1 MNGLKRPRLR
11 LLHRRTVV
19 EPVYRSGISAA
30 IGIRYGGIGSI
41 FMFHHV
47 VHDVSAHLNGDLYVS
62 ARFFSAWL
70 ASLRKNGV
78 DIISMSDAVE
88 RIRDPGPRPSK
99 RRFVVITL
107 DDGYADNFTCAL
119 PILEKFNAPFTL
131 YVTTDLVERGGGL
144 WWIGLERLIAR
155 NDAIEVAPMQKR
167 FTISSLRAKTAA
179 LYEITDWVTV
189 DIERRAPMLRDVFD
203 RYGVSVIDSTDEA
216 GLSRE
221 QLRALA
227 RHTLAT
233 IGGHTTGHRDLTGLN
248 EQQAYR
254 EISDN
259 KIFLENLL
267 DIPIEHFAY
276 PYGACSRREA
286 VLAGRAGF
294 KTATTTRMGCLFPEH
309 SDDLLA
315 LPRSEGD
322 GSRMWLSFMHA
333 QRHGVR
339 RFIESHGGCPVV
351 KI

>member
-11 LLHRRTVV
+11 LLRRRAVV
-19 EPVYRSGISAA
+19 ESVYRSGLSAA

-47 VHDVSAHLNGDLYVS
+47 VPDVSTHLNGDLYVS

-107 DDGYADNFTCAL
+107 DDGYADNYTCAL

-131 YVTTDLVERGGGL
+131 YVTTDMVERGGYL

-155 NDAIEVAPMQKR
+155 NDAVEISPMQKR
-167 FTISSLRAKTAA
+167 FAASSLPDKKAA
-179 LYEITDWVTV
+179 LDEITDWVAV
-189 DIERRAPMLRDVFD
+189 DIERRAPLLRETFE
-203 RYGVSVIDSTDEA
+203 RYGVSVIDATDEA
-216 GLSRE
+216 GLSQE

-227 RHTLAT
+227 RHPLAT
-233 IGGHTTGHRDLTGLN
+233 IGSHTTGHRDLTGLN
-248 EQQAYR
+248 EEQAYR

-259 KIFLENLL
+259 KLFLENLL
-267 DIPIEHFAY
+267 YIPIEHFAY

-286 VLAGRAGF
+286 NLAAQAGF
-294 KTATTTRMGCLFPEH
+294 KTATTIRMGCLFPEH

-322 GSRMWLSFMHA
+322 GARMWLSFMHA

-339 RFIESHGGCPVV
+339 RFIQSRGGCPVV

>member
-1 MNGLKRPRLR
+1 MNGLKMPRLR
-11 LLHRRTVV
+11 LMRRRSVV
-19 EPVYRSGISAA
+19 EPIYRSGLSAT
-30 IGIRYGGIGSI
+30 IGIRYAGIGSI

-47 VHDVSAHLNGDLYVS
+47 VPDVSAHLNGALYVS
-62 ARFFSAWL
+62 APFLSAWL
-70 ASLRKNGV
+70 ASLRKAGV
-78 DIISMSDAVE
+78 DVISLSDAVE
-88 RIRDPGPRPSK
+88 RIRDPGARASK

-119 PILEKFNAPFTL
+119 PVLEKFNAPFTV
-131 YVTTDLVERGGGL
+131 YVTTDMVERGGYL

-167 FTISSLRAKTAA
+167 FAISSLREKTTA
-179 LYEITDWVTV
+179 LYEITDWVAV
-189 DIERRAPMLRDVFD
+189 DIERRAPMLRDVFE
-203 RYGVSVIDSTDEA
+203 RYGVSVIAATDDA
-216 GLSRE
+216 GLSQG
-221 QLRALA
+221 QLRSLA
-227 RHTLAT
+227 RHPLST

-248 EQQAYR
+248 EEQAYR

-276 PYGACSRREA
+276 PYGSCGAREA
-286 VLAGRAGF
+286 DLAAQAGF
-294 KTATTTRMGCLFPEH
+294 KTAVTTRMGCLFPEH
-309 SDDLLA
+309 RDNLMA

-322 GSRMWLSFMHA
+322 GARMWISFMQV

-339 RFIESHGGCPVV
+339 RFIESRGGYPVV

>member
-11 LLHRRTVV
+11 LLRRRAAV
-19 EPVYRSGISAA
+19 ESVYRSGLSAA

-47 VHDVSAHLNGDLYVS
+47 VPDVSAHLNGDLYVS

-70 ASLRKNGV
+70 ASLRKSGV
-78 DIISMSDAVE
+78 DIISLSDTVE
-88 RIRDPGPRPSK
+88 RIQYPVPRPSK

-119 PILEKFNAPFTL
+119 PVLEKFNAPFTA
-131 YVTTDLVERGGGL
+131 YVTTDMVERSGGL

-167 FTISSLRAKTAA
+167 FAISSLREKTAA
-179 LYEITDWVTV
+179 LYEITDWVAV
-189 DIERRAPMLRDVFD
+189 DIERRAPMLREAFD
-203 RYGVSVIDSTDEA
+203 RYGVSALDATAEA

-227 RHTLAT
+227 RHPLAT
-233 IGGHTTGHRDLTGLN
+233 IGGHTTGHRDLTSLN
-248 EQQAYR
+248 EQEAYR

-259 KIFLENLL
+259 KLFLENLL

-286 VLAGRAGF
+286 DIAGQAGF
-294 KTATTTRMGCLFPEH
+294 KTSTTTRMGCLFPEH
-309 SDDLLA
+309 GDDLLA
-315 LPRSEGD
+315 LPRCEGD
-322 GSRMWLSFMHA
+322 GARMWLSFMHA

-339 RFIESHGGCPVV
+339 RFIESRGGCPVV

>member
-1 MNGLKRPRLR
+1 MPRLR
-11 LLHRRTVV
+11 LMRRRAVV
-19 EPVYRSGISAA
+19 ESVYRSGLSAA

-47 VHDVSAHLNGDLYVS
+47 VPDVSAHLNDALYVN

-70 ASLRKNGV
+70 ASLRNNGV
-78 DIISMSDAVE
+78 DIISLSDAVE

-119 PILEKFNAPFTL
+119 PVLERFNAPFTV
-131 YVTTDLVERGGGL
+131 YVTTDMVERGGYL
-144 WWIGLERLIAR
+144 WWIGLERLIAQ
-155 NDAIEVAPMQKR
+155 NDALEVAPMGKR
-167 FTISSLRAKTAA
+167 FAIPYLRDKKAA
-179 LYEITDWVTV
+179 LDEITDWMAV
-189 DIERRAPMLRDVFD
+189 DIERRASLLRQAFD
-203 RYGVSVIDSTDEA
+203 RYSVSVTDATDEV

-227 RHTLAT
+227 RHPLAT

-248 EQQAYR
+248 ERQAYL

-259 KIFLENLL
+259 KLFLENLL

-286 VLAGRAGF
+286 DLASQAGF
-294 KTATTTRMGCLFPEH
+294 KTATTTRMGCLFHEH
-309 SDDLLA
+309 TDDLLA
-315 LPRSEGD
+315 LPRGKAEASG
-322 GSRMWLSFMHA
+322 MWLSLMQV
-333 QRHGVR
+333 QRCGVP
-339 RFIESHGGCPVV
+339 RFIESRGGCPVV

>member
-1 MNGLKRPRLR
+1 MNGLKRPSLR
-11 LLHRRTVV
+11 LLRRRAAV
-19 EPVYRSGISAA
+19 ESVYRSGLSAA

-47 VHDVSAHLNGDLYVS
+47 VPDVSAHLNGDLYVS

-70 ASLRKNGV
+70 ASLRKSGV
-78 DIISMSDAVE
+78 DVISLSDAVE
-88 RIRDPGPRPSK
+88 RIKDPGPRPSK
-99 RRFVVITL
+99 RHFVVITL

-119 PILEKFNAPFTL
+119 PILEKFNAPFTV
-131 YVTTDLVERGGGL
+131 YVTTDMVERSGGL
-144 WWIGLERLIAR
+144 WWVGLERLIAR

-167 FTISSLRAKTAA
+167 FAISSLREKTAA
-179 LYEITDWVTV
+179 LYEITDWVAV
-189 DIERRAPMLRDVFD
+189 DIERRVPMLLAVFD
-203 RYGVSVIDSTDEA
+203 RYGVSVIDATDEA

-221 QLRALA
+221 QLCALA
-227 RHTLAT
+227 RNPLAT

-248 EQQAYR
+248 EQEAYR

-259 KIFLENLL
+259 KLFLENLL
-267 DIPIEHFAY
+267 HIPIEHFAY

-286 VLAGRAGF
+286 DLAGQAGF

-309 SDDLLA
+309 GDDLLA
-315 LPRSEGD
+315 LPRCEGD
-322 GSRMWLSFMHA
+322 GARMWLSFMHA

-339 RFIESHGGCPVV
+339 RFIESRGGCPVV

>member
-1 MNGLKRPRLR
+1 MNGLKTPRLR
-11 LLHRRTVV
+11 LLRRRAVV
-19 EPVYRSGISAA
+19 EPVYRSGLSAA

-47 VHDVSAHLNGDLYVS
+47 VSDVSAHLNGDLYVS
-62 ARFFSAWL
+62 ARFFSTWL

-119 PILEKFNAPFTL
+119 PILQKFSAPLTV
-131 YVTTDLVERGGGL
+131 YVTTDMVERGGGL

-155 NDAIEVAPMQKR
+155 NDAIEVAPMEKR
-167 FTISSLRAKTAA
+167 FAISSLRAKTAA
-179 LYEITDWVTV
+179 LYEVTDWVAV
-189 DIERRAPMLRDVFD
+189 DIERRAPLLREVFD
-203 RYGVSVIDSTDEA
+203 RYGVSALDATDEA
-216 GLSRE
+216 GLSLE

-227 RHTLAT
+227 RHPLAT
-233 IGGHTTGHRDLTGLN
+233 IGGHTTGHRDLTSLN

>member
-1 MNGLKRPRLR
+1 MSGLKMPRLR
-11 LLHRRTVV
+11 LTCRRAVV
-19 EPVYRSGISAA
+19 ESVYRSGLSAA
-30 IGIRYGGIGSI
+30 IGIRYGGIGSV
-41 FMFHHV
+41 FTFHHV
-47 VHDVSAHLNGDLYVS
+47 VPDVSDHLNGALYVS

-70 ASLRKNGV
+70 ASLRNDSV
-78 DIISMSDAVE
+78 DVISMGDAVE
-88 RIRDPGPRPSK
+88 RIKDPGPRPSK

-107 DDGYADNFTCAL
+107 DDGYADNFTYAL
-119 PILEKFNAPFTL
+119 PILEKFNAPFTI

-167 FTISSLRAKTAA
+167 FAISSLRAKTAA
-179 LYEITDWVTV
+179 LYEITDWVAV
-189 DIERRAPMLRDVFD
+189 DIERRAPMLRDVFN
-203 RYGVSVIDSTDEA
+203 RYDVSALDATAEA

-227 RHTLAT
+227 RHPLAT
-233 IGGHTTGHRDLTGLN
+233 IGGHTTGHRDLTSLN
-248 EQQAYR
+248 EQEAYR

-259 KIFLENLL
+259 KLFLENVL

-286 VLAGRAGF
+286 DIAAQAGF
-294 KTATTTRMGCLFPEH
+294 KTSTTTRMGCLFPEH
-309 SDDLLA
+309 ADDLLS
-315 LPRSEGD
+315 LPRCEGD
-322 GSRMWLSFMHA
+322 GSRMWLSFMRI

-339 RFIESHGGCPVV
+339 RFIQSRGGCPVV